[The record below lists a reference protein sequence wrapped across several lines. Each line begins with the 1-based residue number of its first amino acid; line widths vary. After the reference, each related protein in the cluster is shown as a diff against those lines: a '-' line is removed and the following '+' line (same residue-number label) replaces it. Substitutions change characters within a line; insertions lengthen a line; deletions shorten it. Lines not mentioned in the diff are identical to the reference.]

1 MKMVI
6 ALGGRKN
13 KAQIGD
19 MGIDGRI
26 YPVGVQPHKFPA
38 PSARHLCRTTNQNNF
53 QPRRGGILRSDGAL
67 NLLTDGFYK
76 YASPTGFECGSRPLS
91 PNPLPKQKENFP
103 PSH

>member
-38 PSARHLCRTTNQNNF
+38 PSARHLCRTTNQNKF
-53 QPRRGGILRSDGAL
+53 QPRRGGIFRSDGAL
-67 NLLTDGFYK
+67 NLSISFSTNMPALRAFNVVH
-76 YASPTGFECGSRPLS
+76 AHSHPTLS
-91 PNPLPKQKENFP
+91 PSRRRIVP